1 MTAPTGTTQTYQQV
15 GIREDLTD
23 MIYDISPTDTPF
35 LSMAGRVSVK
45 QTKHEWQKDS
55 LAAADGT
62 NATIEGDDATN
73 DTASATSR
81 LANYTQLMDK
91 VVEVSSTA
99 NAVNT
104 AGRKQELSYQIAKR
118 SKEIKRDMEAR
129 LTNNYASVAGNATTA
144 RQTGS
149 VESWLETNTS
159 RGSGA
164 GATAG
169 ADGGFHSTTGLTVAA
184 TDASSTNVRTF
195 TEALLKTVIADCWN
209 NGGEPDTI
217 MVGKFNKQTASGFS
231 GIATLYRDTAGKN
244 SAKQIS
250 IVGGADVYVSDF
262 GSHKIVPNRFSRDRT
277 ALVLDMSYW
286 KVGYL
291 QPFKI
296 DPLAKTGHA
305 DRRMLS
311 VEFALECSNEAAS
324 GCVADLTTS

>member
-23 MIYDISPTDTPF
+23 MIYDISPTETPF

-45 QTKHEWQKDS
+45 QPKHEWQQDS

-73 DTASATSR
+73 NTAVATSR

-99 NAVNT
+99 NAVNA

-129 LTNNYASVAGNATTA
+129 LTGNYASVAGGASTA

-149 VESWLETNTS
+149 VESWLTTNTS
-159 RGSGA
+159 RGSG

-184 TDASSTNVRTF
+184 TDASSSGVRTF
-195 TEALLKTVIADCWN
+195 TEALLKTVIGDCWN
-209 NGGEPDTI
+209 AGGEPDTV
-217 MVGKFNKQTASGFS
+217 MVGKFNKQKASGFS

-244 SAKQIS
+244 SASQIS

-262 GSHKIVPNRFSRDRT
+262 GSHKIVPNRFSRDRS
-277 ALVLDMSYW
+277 ALVLDMSYF

-305 DRRMLS
+305 ERRMLS
-311 VEFALECSNEAAS
+311 AEFALECSNEATS
-324 GCVADLTTS
+324 GVIADLTTA